1 MSSLSSDVRIV
12 YMPVLYDIDDKLIK
26 EGRDCYSEEIAI
38 EEGEL
43 MVQEYVKLNQ
53 LWCYVRIELR
63 IMPIY
68 E

>member
-1 MSSLSSDVRIV
+1 MSSLTSDVRIV
-12 YMPVLYDIDDKLIK
+12 YMPVLYDIDDKLIR
-26 EGRDCYSEEIAI
+26 EGRDCYDEEEAI
-38 EEGEL
+38 EVGEL